1 MSLKSL
7 NWPLATSNVRH
18 QESIKALYSVGSHAR
33 IDLWNVDHQ
42 PTIFSSDHDAVRIA
56 QLSTSWVRNILKH
69 EEQQTETEV
78 TFFQN
83 TSLVKQIYGWFKE
96 KASGC
101 CLKC

>member
-33 IDLWNVDHQ
+33 IDLWNFDHQ

-56 QLSTSWVRNILKH
+56 QLH

-83 TSLVKQIYGWFKE
+83 TSLVKQIYGWLKE
-96 KASGC
+96 KAP
-101 CLKC
+101 LDVV